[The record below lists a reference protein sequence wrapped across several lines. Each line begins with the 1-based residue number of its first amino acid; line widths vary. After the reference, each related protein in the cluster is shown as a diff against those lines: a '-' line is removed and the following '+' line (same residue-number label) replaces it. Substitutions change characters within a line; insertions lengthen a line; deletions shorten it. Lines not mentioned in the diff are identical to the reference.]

1 MQKNTLWLQRYD
13 LEVEYKP
20 GKNLFIADTLSRAP
34 EVSNETTA
42 NKKDGFEVLTLENLP
57 VSEVKLEQVKD
68 ATRKDLTL
76 QKLKTTVISGW
87 PERKSQVDPELREYW
102 SIKEDISECD
112 DLLLRNDKLIVPSS
126 LREEMLSQIHSSHLG
141 IEKCKRRASVVLFW
155 PGMNQQ
161 IAGMVSKCS
170 ICNLY

>member
-1 MQKNTLWLQRYD
+1 MYQISPVCLWQEIKRSDRPQAFGSLVQKPLFQAPQRLQRVLLRLQRYD
-13 LEVEYKP
+13 LQVKYEP

-42 NKKDGFEVLTLENLP
+42 NKKDEFEVLTLENLP
-57 VSEVKLEQVKD
+57 VSEVKFEQFKD

-102 SIKEDISECD
+102 NIKGGET
-112 DLLLRNDKLIVPSS
+112 
-126 LREEMLSQIHSSHLG
+126 
-141 IEKCKRRASVVLFW
+141 
-155 PGMNQQ
+155 
-161 IAGMVSKCS
+161 
-170 ICNLY
+170 